1 MRLYITLLLAALAAL
16 AAVLLGLWWAP
27 FAVGLITGAV
37 VGRARIAI
45 PAGAAVGLLSWLV
58 PLAVAHGRYGLG
70 PTAQA
75 LAAIMGFDH
84 QQVVPVVLTLVV
96 GTVLGLT
103 GAWLGAGAR
112 GVVASSARVDATRNR

>member
-27 FAVGLITGAV
+27 FAIGVIAGAV
-37 VGRARIAI
+37 VARARIAI

-70 PTAQA
+70 PTASA

-84 QQVVPVVLTLVV
+84 QPLVPIVLTFAV
-96 GTVLGLT
+96 GTLLGVT
-103 GAWLGAGAR
+103 GAWLGSAAR
-112 GVVASSARVDATRNR
+112 DLLRSRTA

>member
-1 MRLYITLLLAALAAL
+1 VRLYITLMLAALATL
-16 AAVLLGLWWAP
+16 AAVLLGVWWAP
-27 FAVGLITGAV
+27 FAVGVITGAV

-70 PTAQA
+70 PTASA

-84 QQVVPVVLTLVV
+84 QPLVPIVLTLAV
-96 GTVLGLT
+96 GTLLGVT
-103 GAWLGAGAR
+103 GAWLGSAAR
-112 GVVASSARVDATRNR
+112 GLLRSRTA